1 MRIILLFIVYFSNA
15 QGLLAQSSE
24 QNVQELAQEM
34 IGRIENLDENSDLL
48 ADIQGVLQPH
58 SDFLSNTL
66 AKMQTDPEFEPYIE
80 RYESLKSQYMGHG
93 QYISIHPD
101 IKIFL
106 SAAPFSRSASYD
118 ESLIGKSVCF
128 NYNSVIIV
136 DRGFW
141 EYYRGNDEA
150 REAVLFHELG
160 HCDLRQEHGHNGMMD
175 RIWMDDLLNGKTI
188 DWQSLY
194 EEFFVAQQPSKVI
207 VCSEENSHFYEECF
221 DPRFIFQPLVCR
233 EKEDNTLCY
242 AWREVIINEIKNS
255 LPFMECLLFNPNS
268 STCFDP
274 L

>member
-1 MRIILLFIVYFSNA
+1 
-15 QGLLAQSSE
+15 
-24 QNVQELAQEM
+24 
-34 IGRIENLDENSDLL
+34 
-48 ADIQGVLQPH
+48 
-58 SDFLSNTL
+58 
-66 AKMQTDPEFEPYIE
+66 MQTGHEFESYIE
-80 RYESLKSQYMGHG
+80 KYEALKGQYMGNA
-93 QYISIHPD
+93 QPIPINPD

-106 SAAPFSRSASYD
+106 SAAPFSRKAGYD
-118 ESLIGKSVCF
+118 ESLVGVTVCF
-128 NYNSVIIV
+128 YYNSVIII

-141 EYYRGNDEA
+141 EYYKDNDEV
-150 REAVLFHELG
+150 RGAVLLHELG

-175 RIWMDDLLNGKTI
+175 GIWMDDLLNEKTI

-194 EEFFVAQQPSKVI
+194 EDFFMVQQQPSKVI
-207 VCSEENSHFYEECF
+207 VCSGENSHFYEECF